1 MPSPSV
7 TIMQNTTIKVRLVN
21 RDLLTLPCEAATTA
35 TNAMDAAEVAMI
47 MAEVKPETVKLVSY
61 QVDGKETFSLLP
73 KQVGAVKFD
82 WTMYNGAK

>member
-1 MPSPSV
+1 MN
-7 TIMQNTTIKVRLVN
+7 TTTIKVRLVN
-21 RDLLTLPCEAATTA
+21 RDLLTLPCESATKPTDV
-35 TNAMDAAEVAMI
+35 MDAVELALI